1 VGAVSTRGGTRTARQ
16 QRRGT
21 SLLAAG
27 ITAVAVALA
36 AYLAYA
42 ATHPPHW
49 TLYPVDLGVYQ
60 SGGLIVRHV
69 APLYNPH
76 LATPLYSW
84 PGYDGLHLKFTY
96 PPFAAVLFA
105 AVSFVPWRVL
115 PDVSVAVNIALLA
128 VACWVTV
135 RALGS
140 RDRRVLAGAA
150 LLLAAAGLWTEPVI
164 RTLYLGQ
171 VNLALMALILWDLT
185 QPDTRA
191 SRWWKG
197 AGVGVAAGIKLVPLI
212 FIPYLLLTRRFR
224 QAAVAAA
231 AFAATVAA
239 GWAVL
244 PADSA
249 RWWLGGLFI
258 NGGRTGFV
266 GWEGNQSLLGF
277 ITRLS
282 GSVAGA
288 QPVWLAAAALT
299 GAVGLAA
306 AALLARAGHELPALL
321 TAGLTGD
328 LVSPVSWD
336 HHWVWIVPGLAV
348 AAHCGLRAWRAGRR
362 RLAGGCWALTAAMFA
377 VFAAWPDPLL
387 GLRSTIAPFAF
398 GLLWGPPN
406 TDPSL
411 YYTRGDQPWFHEYH
425 WHGWQLLAGNAFLLG
440 GLVLLAVLA
449 VAAART
455 LAAGPAGPGGSPAGR
470 AMPRGRAP
478 SAVPGE

>member
-1 VGAVSTRGGTRTARQ
+1 MGRVGALSTPSGAAPGLRRQ
-16 QRRGT
+16 PRAV
-21 SLLAAG
+21 LLAAG
-27 ITAVAVALA
+27 VICFAAALA
-36 AYLAYA
+36 AYLGYA
-42 ATHPPHW
+42 AAHPPHW

-69 APLYNPH
+69 PPLYNPH

-96 PPFAAVLFA
+96 PPFAGVLFA
-105 AVSFVPWRVL
+105 VVSFIPWRVL
-115 PDVSVAVNIALLA
+115 PDLSVAVNI
-128 VACWVTV
+128 
-135 RALGS
+135 G
-140 RDRRVLAGAA
+140 
-150 LLLAAAGLWTEPVI
+150 LLAAAGWTSFRALGCRDRRVRAGATLLLTAAALWTEPVI

-197 AGVGVAAGIKLVPLI
+197 AGVGIAAGVKLVPLI

-224 QAAVAAA
+224 QAANAAA
-231 AFAATVAA
+231 AFAATVAI
-239 GWAVL
+239 GWVVT

-249 RWWLGGLFI
+249 RWWLGGLFAS
-258 NGGRTGFV
+258 GGRTGFV

-277 ITRLS
+277 ITRLT
-282 GSVAGA
+282 GSVEGA
-288 QPVWLAAAALT
+288 QPIWLAVAVLTAA
-299 GAVGLAA
+299 GGLAV
-306 AALLARAGHELPALL
+306 AALLARAGHGLAALL
-321 TAGLTGD
+321 AAGLTGD

-348 AAHCGLRAWRAGRR
+348 AAHCGLRAWQEDRR
-362 RLAGGCWALTAAMFA
+362 RLAAGCWALAAGLFA

-387 GLRSTIAPFAF
+387 GLRSSIAPFAF

-411 YYTRGDQPWFHEYH
+411 YYRNGDQPWFSEYH
-425 WHGWQLLAGNAFLLG
+425 WHGGQLLAGNAFLLG
-440 GLVLLAVLA
+440 GVAALAVLA
-449 VAAART
+449 AAAART
-455 LAAGPAGPGGSPAGR
+455 LAASGDGGSAGMPPRQRLAPAAR
-470 AMPRGRAP
+470 RG
-478 SAVPGE
+478 